1 MTRKMFALTYSY
13 VKDILAKRAPYRD
26 AHLKLANEHRA
37 KGLLISGGPLLDG
50 GQPVGALFLFSSP
63 SKDVVD
69 KFVLDDPYVS
79 AHLVP
84 THSIHEYSVV
94 VGELAAPFSKL

>member
-1 MTRKMFALTYSY
+1 MTKKIWALTYSY
-13 VKDILAKRAPYRD
+13 VKDILTKRAPYRE
-26 AHLKLANEHRA
+26 AHLKLASEHRA
-37 KGLLISGGPLLDG
+37 KGLLVSGGPLLHG

-69 KFVLDDPYVS
+69 RFVLDDPYVL

-84 THSIHEYSVV
+84 SHSIQEYSVV
-94 VGELAAPFSKL
+94 VGELSAPSSKL